1 MNKTEFL
8 KTLKAERARLEEE
21 LAVLSEARLI
31 ERPAPDAW
39 SIKDNL
45 AHLTF
50 WEQYMLNNIRRAVN
64 EAAAPEWMTDEE
76 ETLTNARVFTDNWDR
91 PLADVLADMR
101 RSLADVIAQVESL
114 SEAYLTDPNRFA
126 WREGVPL
133 WTYIADEA
141 YGEHY
146 HEHLGQRLA

>member
-8 KTLKAERARLEEE
+8 KTLKAERARLEEK
-21 LAVLSEARLI
+21 LAALSEARLI
-31 ERPAPDAW
+31 ERSAPDAW

-64 EAAAPEWMTDEE
+64 EAAPEWMTDEE
-76 ETLTNARVFTDNWDR
+76 ETRTNAQVFTDNQDR

-114 SEAYLTDPNRFA
+114 SEADLTDPNRFA
-126 WREGVPL
+126 WLKGAPL
-133 WTYIADEA
+133 WTYVADET

>member
-8 KTLKAERARLEEE
+8 KTLKVERARLEEK
-21 LAVLSEARLI
+21 LAALSEARLI
-31 ERPAPDAW
+31 ERSAPDAW

-45 AHLTF
+45 AHLTIC
-50 WEQYMLNNIRRAVN
+50 EQYMLNNIRRVVN
-64 EAAAPEWMTDEE
+64 EAVAPEWMTDEE
-76 ETLTNARVFTDNWDR
+76 ETLANARVFTDNKDR

-114 SEAYLTDPNRFA
+114 SEADLTDPNRFA
-126 WREGVPL
+126 WLKGAAL
-133 WTYIADEA
+133 WTYIADET
-141 YGEHY
+141 YDEHY